1 MKLISW
7 NINGIRA
14 AYKKGLY
21 EWLIKEKPD
30 ILCVQEIKAL
40 PDQIPTILKNNPE
53 YFVYINSAN
62 RKGYSGVATF
72 AKQKPKNVITN
83 FGIDKFDIEGRIMI
97 TEFPNFVL
105 LNIYFPN
112 GKKNQERLNYKLD
125 FYNAFLSYTDNIKI
139 KGKNIIV
146 CGDFNTAHKEIDLS
160 RPKQN
165 EKNSGFLPIERLW
178 IDTFIEHGNVDTFRY
193 FNKEPNQYTWW
204 DQKTRSRERNIGW
217 RIDYFF
223 INNGLIPNLSKSFIL
238 PEIMGSDHCPI
249 GITLRD

>member
-72 AKQKPKNVITN
+72 TKQKPKNVITN

-97 TEFPNFVL
+97 TEVPNFVL

>member
-97 TEFPNFVL
+97 TEFSNFVL